1 MACTP
6 TQRGLIKEEGKL
18 EETLTFEL
26 AFAIVGAVGIIAAIL
41 SRRNER
47 DTETIDRLVRLE
59 TKVDML
65 CEDVQ
70 KHNNLVERTYKV
82 ESDLNT
88 AFKHI
93 DQQRGRIERLE
104 DAKIGG
110 TE

>member
-1 MACTP
+1 MSIY
-6 TQRGLIKEEGKL
+6 RKKGKL
-18 EETLTFEL
+18 EETLTFEF
-26 AFAIVGAVGIIAAIL
+26 AFAVVGVVGIVAAIL
-41 SRRNER
+41 SRRNAR

-59 TKVDML
+59 TKMDML

-93 DQQRGRIERLE
+93 DQQRERIERLE
-104 DAKIGG
+104 SVKIGG
-110 TE
+110 SE